1 MRLCLYYSG
10 LPTQKALQC
19 SMNSNGTELEQVD
32 QTHRTA
38 ACQSGWPIKR
48 SWWTKF
54 ESSLLNIYFRLSG
67 FQFLPLLIQFQYG
80 MNACS
85 HCYTK
90 VWHTAFLICDTPLL
104 SRLAQHSFTPVQKS
118 PPNHLSYVWT
128 EALTGMVFMPVQ
140 ELSSIVL
147 TLSLMLYIQMWKDKA
162 VSTY

>member
-1 MRLCLYYSG
+1 MFILLWIAFV
-10 LPTQKALQC
+10 PTQKALQC

-32 QTHRTA
+32 QTHRT

-67 FQFLPLLIQFQYG
+67 FQFLLLLIQFQYG

-90 VWHTAFLICDTPLL
+90 VWHIAFLICDALL
-104 SRLAQHSFTPVQKS
+104 SRLAEHSFAPVQKS

>member
-1 MRLCLYYSG
+1 MFIQHWIAFILML
-10 LPTQKALQC
+10 KALQC

-32 QTHRTA
+32 QTRRTA
-38 ACQSGWPIKR
+38 CQRGWPIKK

-54 ESSLLNIYFRLSG
+54 ESSLLNIYFHLSG
-67 FQFLPLLIQFQYG
+67 FQFLLLLIQFQYG

-90 VWHTAFLICDTPLL
+90 VWHRAFLICDAPL
-104 SRLAQHSFTPVQKS
+104 SRLAQHSFAPVQKS

-128 EALTGMVFMPVQ
+128 EALTGMVFVPMQ

-147 TLSLMLYIQMWKDKA
+147 TLSLMLYIQMWK
-162 VSTY
+162 VCMHLPT

>member
-10 LPTQKALQC
+10 LLSCRHKKLSSVVWTATAQNWNKSIRHIEQRARVVGQLRGLGEL
-19 SMNSNGTELEQVD
+19 NSSP
-32 QTHRTA
+32 H
-38 ACQSGWPIKR
+38 
-48 SWWTKF
+48 F
-54 ESSLLNIYFRLSG
+54 LNIYFRLSG

-90 VWHTAFLICDTPLL
+90 VWHRAFLICDALL

-147 TLSLMLYIQMWKDKA
+147 TLSLML
-162 VSTY
+162 